1 MRHWRALVHRRAGEI
16 LYGNFPEQ
24 TEKQGEQCLT
34 DIVKM
39 IEQDPG
45 WKNVAR
51 VVIERADLSPNKKNK
66 PEKPHADDEGS
77 GGESKGDE

>member
-1 MRHWRALVHRRAGEI
+1 
-16 LYGNFPEQ
+16 
-24 TEKQGEQCLT
+24 
-34 DIVKM
+34 
-39 IEQDPG
+39 
-45 WKNVAR
+45 VAR